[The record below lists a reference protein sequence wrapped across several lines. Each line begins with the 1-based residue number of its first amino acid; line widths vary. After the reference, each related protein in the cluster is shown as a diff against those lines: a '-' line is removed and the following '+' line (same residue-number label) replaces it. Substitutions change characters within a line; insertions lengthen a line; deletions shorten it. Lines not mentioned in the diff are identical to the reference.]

1 MCLDRSVEL
10 LFSDQIALGCSRY
23 LAVDGL
29 ELACPSTWKIAGVR
43 NSLVNLVNSGEIN
56 LGDGEGNSFN

>member
-1 MCLDRSVEL
+1 L